1 MASLEYREN
10 EMGGQRDDTLDKLE
24 QQGWTGWIPPP
35 IEVVP
40 VVFLIIVADLE
51 KLADLFHIG

>member
-24 QQGWTGWIPPP
+24 RQGWTGWIPPP
-35 IEVVP
+35 IGVVP